1 MIEMIVRKL
10 GVEKLP
16 LDGALIINPTESN
29 DERGVFF
36 KLFTE
41 ELLKENGISPHFCEQ
56 YISISKKGVVR
67 GLHYQAGKSSQ
78 AKLVQCIKGEAY
90 DVILDLR
97 RSSPTFGRWTGVMLS
112 EKTRQTIF
120 IPRGFAHGFAA
131 LSEGATLHYLAD
143 NNYSQKDERGV
154 RWDDPALAI
163 DWKVGK
169 PIVNEKDR
177 LLPLFKDAEYF

>member
-1 MIEMIVRKL
+1 MVARNL

-16 LDGALIINPTESN
+16 LDGALIIDPMESS
-29 DERGVFF
+29 DERGAFY
-36 KLFTE
+36 KLFNAE
-41 ELLKENGISPHFCEQ
+41 MLKENGIRSHFCEQ

-78 AKLVQCIKGEAY
+78 AKLVQCIKGEVY

-97 RSSPTFGRWTGVMLS
+97 KSSLTFGKWSGIALS
-112 EKTRQTIF
+112 EKTRQTLF

-131 LSEGATLHYLAD
+131 LSEATMNYLVD
-143 NNYSQKDERGV
+143 NHYSQKDDRGV
-154 RWDDPALAI
+154 RWNDPALSI
-163 DWKVGK
+163 DWKVDK
-169 PIVNEKDR
+169 PIVNEKDA